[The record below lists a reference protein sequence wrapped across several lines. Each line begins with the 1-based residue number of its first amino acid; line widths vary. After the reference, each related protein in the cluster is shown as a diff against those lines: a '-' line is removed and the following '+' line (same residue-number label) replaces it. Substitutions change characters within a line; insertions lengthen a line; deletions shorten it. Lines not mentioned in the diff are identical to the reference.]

1 MSNSVQGTQG
11 VIGQVGP
18 TGAQG
23 ASGSG
28 YTGSIGAQGTA
39 GAAASI
45 GYTGSIGAQG
55 SIGVGVQGTTGDIG
69 VQGTIGAQGTVG
81 ESIQGTTGSGSQGAI
96 GSPGS
101 QGLPGTGLQGTAG
114 TPGVQGTTGDIGVQ
128 GSGGTDGTQ
137 GTIGAQ
143 GTIGTI
149 GFTGVQGFAGA
160 YAARGYTGSQGT
172 QGTQGLQ
179 GLQGIDGNFGGAT
192 FSYTFKT
199 DVTDS
204 NPGAGNLQFN
214 NASLLSSSTMFIN
227 DTDISSI
234 DIQSFLRTID
244 DSTSIIKGHM
254 RVSNRTDSNDF
265 TLFTITGANI
275 EVAGY
280 HKVSI
285 SYVSGVTAFSDNED
299 IIVTFARTGTKGDI
313 GYTGS
318 QGIQGIQGI
327 QGLQGTQGLQGDIGY
342 TGSQGTQ
349 GIQGI
354 QGTQGLQGTTGIQ
367 GTTGLR
373 GYTGSGGAQGTTGTF
388 TGSVSTHI
396 LPTTDITY
404 DLGSSTHRFRSLY
417 VSGDT
422 IHLGAGTLKSSA
434 SGEIEM
440 PAMKI
445 GTGTN
450 TVSLAVDSSGKMKK
464 TATVGGV
471 TQPTKDDVEEMG
483 DLQNVS
489 LAVTPES
496 ITLAVDNTDAG
507 HGTNWKWSWKSGA
520 IAYARSTITN
530 QTQSSVPIYK
540 GGTYTLF
547 NFAAHELHGDLTQ
560 THKIHLKWI
569 EGGGTQNNVSWSV
582 ETLNVTNITF
592 DGVNGGAATEVQRLV
607 INVPSTITLPSLT
620 APTVSY
626 NVAFANAGAY
636 TFTGAM
642 LGDNP
647 NIGPMYKGGTYT
659 FNLDSTLSGHPFYL
673 TTDDGTNFVGGSYV
687 GEYTSGVTGSRNESG
702 TLVFVVPSDAPS
714 TLYYQC
720 GNHSAM
726 RGTITIKDLAVQ
738 TNGSGNYVLAFQHT
752 QEGHASEVE
761 IKPVPALPN
770 QVCLVYDTNTSKFI
784 PQDLG
789 IYLEQTSV
797 FKERVKDAALEKITE
812 KVSDATL
819 TSLATVKANTTYS
832 TSIYQ
837 QGDLAVHTGTA
848 RWYAPAN
855 LTVVDVI
862 PKLGTAADAGVT
874 LEIHKNGTK
883 VSDIAIATGDLTVV
897 VSGSN
902 KTWAMNDGDYLTMDV
917 TAIGTTAKG
926 KDLVVQIKYRQT

>member
-1 MSNSVQGTQG
+1 MSELQGPA
-11 VIGQVGP
+11 GP
-18 TGAQG
+18 P
-23 ASGSG
+23 
-28 YTGSIGAQGTA
+28 
-39 GAAASI
+39 
-45 GYTGSIGAQG
+45 
-55 SIGVGVQGTTGDIG
+55 GVQGTTGDIG
-69 VQGTIGAQGTVG
+69 VQGTVGAQGTAG
-81 ESIQGTTGSGSQGAI
+81 ESIQGATGRGAQGAI

-114 TPGVQGTTGDIGVQ
+114 TPGVQGTTGDIG
-128 GSGGTDGTQ
+128 SQ
-137 GTIGAQ
+137 GTIGEIGTQGITGTQ

-149 GFTGVQGFAGA
+149 GYTGAQGIAGR

-172 QGTQGLQ
+172 QGTLGPQGI
-179 GLQGIDGNFGGAT
+179 QGIDGNFGGAT
-192 FSYTFKT
+192 FSYTFKAATT
-199 DVTDS
+199 DID
-204 NPGAGNLQFN
+204 PGVGKLQFDN
-214 NASLLSSSTMFIN
+214 TSLSLASKMFIN
-227 DTDISSI
+227 DLDVGST

-244 DSTSIIKGHM
+244 DSLSTIKGHM
-254 RVSNRTDSNDF
+254 RISNRTNSNDF
-265 TLFTITGANI
+265 SLFTINSTNI

-280 HKVSI
+280 HKISI
-285 SYVSGVTAFSDNED
+285 SYVSGATAFSDNED

-318 QGIQGIQGI
+318 AGARIASAATSGIDLVFTNTDSSTFTI
-327 QGLQGTQGLQGDIGY
+327 TDARGY

-349 GIQGI
+349 GTIGPQGVQGTQGTQGI
-354 QGTQGLQGTTGIQ
+354 QGTQGTQGVQGNDGIQGYHGAYAAVGYTGSQGTTGVQ
-367 GTTGLR
+367 GTTGA
-373 GYTGSGGAQGTTGTF
+373 GTQGTTGTF

-404 DLGSSTHRFRSLY
+404 DLGSSTHRFRSLF

-434 SGEIEM
+434 TGEIEM

-489 LAVTPES
+489 LAVTPETL
-496 ITLAVDNTDAG
+496 TLAVDETDAG

-530 QTQSSVPIYK
+530 QPQSNVPLYK

-547 NFAAHELHGDLTQ
+547 NFAAHELHGNLTQ
-560 THKIHLKWI
+560 THKIYLKWI
-569 EGGGTQNNVSWSV
+569 EGSGTQNNVSWSV

-642 LGDNP
+642 MGDNP

-738 TNGSGNYVLAFQHT
+738 TNGSGNYVLSFQHT

-761 IKPVPALPN
+761 IKPVPSLPD

-819 TSLATVKANTTYS
+819 TSLATVKASTTYS

-837 QGDLAVHTGTA
+837 QGDLALHTGTA

-862 PKLGTAADAGVT
+862 PKLGTAADAGIT

-883 VSDIAIATGDLTVV
+883 VSDITIATGDLTAVV
-897 VSGSN
+897 GGSN